1 MNPDET
7 YMRRALRLA
16 ERGRGQ
22 VSPNP
27 LVGAVIVR
35 HEQIVGEGAHLHVGG
50 PHAEVNALEQAG
62 ESARD
67 ATLYVTLEPCA
78 FHGRTPPCTA
88 ALITAG
94 IQRVVCAM
102 VDPDPR
108 VSGRGVRQL
117 EEAGIQTEVGLLS
130 EAAEEQ
136 NAAYTKHRREGRP
149 LVILKLAQTLDGR
162 IATRTGDARW
172 ITGAKARRHGHRWRS
187 WVDAVAVGAGT
198 VLADDP
204 QLTVRHVRGSDPRP
218 IVIDGRLRVD
228 PQARLFQR
236 PGALLITSTAVSS
249 EQRRPFA
256 ERGAEI
262 WTYDAPDGQIDLRQ
276 PMARAAQE
284 GITSVL
290 IEGGGQLAAAA
301 LRDRIVDRV
310 HIYVAPR
317 LMGTGIAGI
326 ADLDILEID
335 RTIGL
340 EEVRTR
346 RLGDDLLYTACV
358 RYPCSPD

>member
-1 MNPDET
+1 MNVEET

-16 ERGRGQ
+16 ERGRGH

-27 LVGAVIVR
+27 LVGAVVVR
-35 HEQIVGEGAHLHVGG
+35 DDRIVGEGAHLRVGG
-50 PHAEVNALEQAG
+50 PHAEVNALGQAG
-62 ESARD
+62 ESARG
-67 ATLYVTLEPCA
+67 ATVYVTLEPCA
-78 FHGRTPPCTA
+78 FHGRTPPCSA
-88 ALITAG
+88 ALIAAG
-94 IQRVVCAM
+94 IRRVVCAM
-102 VDPDPR
+102 VDPDLR
-108 VSGRGVRQL
+108 VSGRGVQQL

-130 EAAEEQ
+130 DAAEDQ
-136 NAAYTKHRREGRP
+136 NAAYAKHRREGLP

-172 ITGAKARRHGHRWRS
+172 ITGVKARRHGHRWRS

-204 QLTVRHVRGSDPRP
+204 QLTVRHVRGPDPRP
-218 IVIDGRLRVD
+218 MVIDGRLRVD
-228 PQARLFQR
+228 PQARLFQQS
-236 PGALLITSTAVSS
+236 GALLVTSTDAAP
-249 EQRRPFA
+249 ERRSAFA
-256 ERGAEI
+256 ERGCEI
-262 WTYDAPDGQIDLRQ
+262 WTFAADDGRIDLRL
-276 PMARAAQE
+276 PLARAAE
-284 GITSVL
+284 AGITSVL

-301 LRDRIVDRV
+301 LRDRVVDRV

-317 LMGTGIAGI
+317 LMGAGIAGI
-326 ADLDILEID
+326 ANLDILEID
-335 RTIGL
+335 QTIAL